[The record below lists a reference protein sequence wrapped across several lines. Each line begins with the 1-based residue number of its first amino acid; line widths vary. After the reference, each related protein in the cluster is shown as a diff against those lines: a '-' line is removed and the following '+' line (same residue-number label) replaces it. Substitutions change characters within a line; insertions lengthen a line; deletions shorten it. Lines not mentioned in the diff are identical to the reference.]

1 MTLGSDE
8 TIKQAV
14 AAGLGLAVLSRHVT
28 ALDPDGGP
36 LRELDVSGF
45 PILRRWYVVHL
56 ADKRL
61 SPLARAF
68 LTLLEDS
75 PRSQSSS

>member
-1 MTLGSDE
+1 M
-8 TIKQAV
+8 Q
-14 AAGLGLAVLSRHVT
+14 
-28 ALDPDGGP
+28 
-36 LRELDVSGF
+36 GF

-68 LTLLEDS
+68 LKLLEDS
-75 PRSQSSS
+75 RPVRLERDAAPSGPSDSKRRTP